1 MVNYSRKTDRIF
13 LWNRIRDA
21 TSFFTKRTLFKE
33 SEYWRNICIAG
44 IRCYENRKPGE
55 YFERKSIYL
64 IWKKKLKIHDSIKSE
79 GIRDLENEFNNPRFE
94 DSENNLY
101 PNLNLS
107 IASEIC
113 LAKNPRIRIHSFISK
128 ENSRILEQDSL
139 EKRYEGIKIIGKKIG
154 CNVSICSSNFSRST
168 VVGRTPNGVE
178 FPSRV
183 RYAHADTPTLCRG
196 GHGVKFDSR
205 VGAVSQTLP
214 DLSRPD
220 RKLWIRAEG

>member
-1 MVNYSRKTDRIF
+1 MIDDRRITKRDIMVNYSRKTDRIF

-94 DSENNLY
+94 DSEKNSY

-128 ENSRILEQDSL
+128 ENSRILE
-139 EKRYEGIKIIGKKIG
+139 KRYEGIKIIG
-154 CNVSICSSNFSRST
+154 
-168 VVGRTPNGVE
+168 
-178 FPSRV
+178 
-183 RYAHADTPTLCRG
+183 
-196 GHGVKFDSR
+196 
-205 VGAVSQTLP
+205 
-214 DLSRPD
+214 
-220 RKLWIRAEG
+220 